1 MENMK
6 TVFVNGCFDVLHRGH
21 IELFEF
27 AKSHGD
33 RLIVAIDSD
42 ARVKSMKGK
51 DRPFHNQTDREFVLR
66 SIRYID
72 DVRIFDSAE
81 DLEKLTLEIQ
91 PHTMIVGS
99 DWKDKEVI
107 GSQHAKELKFFNR
120 IGDYSTTKILQH
132 STDR

>member
-1 MENMK
+1 MK

-21 IELFEF
+21 IELFKF

-42 ARVKSMKGK
+42 ARVRSLKGK
-51 DRPFHNQTDREFVLR
+51 DRPFNNQEDREFFLR

-72 DVRIFDSAE
+72 DVRIFDTVE
-81 DLEKLTLEIQ
+81 DLEKLTLHIK

-107 GSQHAKELKFFNR
+107 GSQHANELKFFNR